1 MEKDIYVLKRGQK
14 TGPFSLVQLKEKLS
28 QGEIGIY
35 DTASQ
40 GGQTRL
46 IKQFLENETPIATG
60 SAIEQ
65 PEIQKE
71 GRGVKLVSRQ
81 QRSKAQSDSEDDAE
95 LTDLPPPSTQ
105 ATQVHHDR
113 REAATT
119 TFGPTGLATPGSRLA
134 AVILDQMLF
143 LLVLIPIG
151 LGVFL
156 SMNPQEIQRSQ
167 EIGGSLFLVGCIFCI
182 CLLIVQCVFLASKG
196 QTLGKKMM
204 GIRIV
209 NLENLKNPGFG
220 RLILLRYFVNLLLTL
235 IPWVGWIYSLVD
247 SLFIFRGDR
256 RCIHDLMAS
265 TIVVEERYGNGA

>member
-81 QRSKAQSDSEDDAE
+81 QRSKAQSDNEDDAE

-105 ATQVHHDR
+105 TTQVHHDR

-151 LGVFL
+151 R
-156 SMNPQEIQRSQ
+156 QR
-167 EIGGSLFLVGCIFCI
+167 
-182 CLLIVQCVFLASKG
+182 
-196 QTLGKKMM
+196 
-204 GIRIV
+204 
-209 NLENLKNPGFG
+209 
-220 RLILLRYFVNLLLTL
+220 
-235 IPWVGWIYSLVD
+235 
-247 SLFIFRGDR
+247 R
-256 RCIHDLMAS
+256 R
-265 TIVVEERYGNGA
+265 